1 MQSKVNLICGD
12 CLEEMR
18 KMEDNSID
26 LILCD
31 MPYGITRHKD
41 DKVIPL
47 NEMWK
52 EVKRIVKP
60 TTPILF
66 FASGLFYV
74 DLVSSNR
81 KMFKYDLVWDKGLTS
96 GFLNAKRMPLRQHEH
111 IAVFYEKLGC
121 YNPQFTQGKPLH
133 GKGKSYKE
141 KSLKNQNYGKIVATE
156 DVRKGCTDKY
166 PTSIISFKKPHPAQ
180 TLHRTEKSI
189 PLLEWLI
196 KTYSN
201 EGDTVLDFCMGS
213 GTCGV
218 AAVNTCRNF
227 IGIEIDKDYYNLCNV
242 RIKEKSDKITDND

>member
-31 MPYGITRHKD
+31 MPYGITQHKD

-133 GKGKSYKE
+133 GKG
-141 KSLKNQNYGKIVATE
+141 
-156 DVRKGCTDKY
+156 
-166 PTSIISFKKPHPAQ
+166 
-180 TLHRTEKSI
+180 
-189 PLLEWLI
+189 
-196 KTYSN
+196 
-201 EGDTVLDFCMGS
+201 S